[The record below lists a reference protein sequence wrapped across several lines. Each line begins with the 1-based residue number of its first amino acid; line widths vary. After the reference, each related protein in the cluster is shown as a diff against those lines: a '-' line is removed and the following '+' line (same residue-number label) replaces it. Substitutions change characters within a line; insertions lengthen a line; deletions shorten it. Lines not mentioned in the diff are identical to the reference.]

1 MCNSLIFRM
10 QLKSIRS
17 LMKWKDVSLKVKLII
32 YIVAGVLLVLASTTA
47 MTISTVTTQ
56 EEALAYQQAIEMA
69 KSYANEFNGDMEVN
83 QAIAKTI
90 AISMSNYDSSDRAEV
105 NNMLR
110 EILVSHPTLL
120 GTYVAYE
127 PDAFDGQDSF
137 YVNASGHDA
146 TGRFIPYWNKMKGT
160 IELDPLLY
168 YDTSDYYQLPKKL
181 QTDVLTEPYYYEG
194 IFMVSYVSPIIK
206 DGKFIGVG
214 GVDVSLYYL
223 DDILSNVKAFDS
235 GYAFMTGNTGI
246 LVSHPYNKQWIGNR
260 TLYDF
265 GISEISNAADDIK
278 LGKSGHVETIDPNT
292 GKTVVMF
299 YEPIRTGN
307 FSFVLVVPKDE
318 MLAGVTAL
326 RTKLLFISMAAVI
339 FMGLAAYFTALSVTR
354 PINQIVDGFK
364 RISNDAVNGKLD
376 TRAKTD
382 VDIDFREIP
391 QGLNEIMDAVITP
404 VRDTIRV
411 TNALAKGQLDTRSK
425 LDVQGEFRQLA
436 DTLDNFAESLD
447 TMIKDSNSVLTAV
460 QNNDYSHNIQVHGE
474 GDFRILTEGID
485 RTRET
490 LDEMMTERRQIEQIR
505 KKEIHHRI
513 KNNLQV
519 ISSLLDLESDKFQ
532 DQKVIEAFRNSQS
545 RVISM
550 ALVHEELYKS
560 EDMESI
566 DFSDYIIK
574 LVNDLSHSY
583 MMDTG
588 DINIRIHI
596 DAIFLDMDVAIPL
609 GMIVNELV
617 SNSFKHAFRPG
628 DKGDILID
636 LSFDG
641 EKFTLVVCDNGAGF
655 PEEVNFR
662 ETESLGL
669 QLVTTLVD
677 QIDGTIELERTEVTR
692 FIITFK

>member
-1 MCNSLIFRM
+1 
-10 QLKSIRS
+10 
-17 LMKWKDVSLKVKLII
+17 MKWKNVSLKVKLIL

-47 MTISTVTTQ
+47 MIISTVTTQ

-83 QAIAKTI
+83 QAIARTI
-90 AISMSNYDSSDRAEV
+90 ATSMSNYESSDRAEV
-105 NNMLR
+105 SNMLR
-110 EILVSHPTLL
+110 EILVGHPTLL

-127 PDAFDGQDSF
+127 PDAFDGQDSN
-137 YVNASGHDA
+137 YVNVPGHDA
-146 TGRFIPYWNKMKGT
+146 TGRFIPYWNKMTGQIK
-160 IELDPLLY
+160 LDPLFY

-194 IFMVSYVSPIIK
+194 IFMVSYVSPIMK
-206 DGKFIGVG
+206 GGQFIGIG

-265 GISEISNAADDIK
+265 GIPEISNAAGDIK
-278 LGKSGHVETIDPNT
+278 QGKSGHVETIDPNT

-326 RTKLLFISMAAVI
+326 RTKLLFISTAAVI
-339 FMGLAAYFTALSVTR
+339 FMGLAAYLTALSVTK
-354 PINQIVDGFK
+354 PINQIVEGFK
-364 RISNDAVNGKLD
+364 KIANDAVNGKLD

-425 LDVQGEFRQLA
+425 LNVQGEFKQLA
-436 DTLDNFAESLD
+436 DTLDDFAESLD

-460 QNNDYSHNIQVHGE
+460 QNNDYSRNIHVHGE

-490 LDEMMTERRQIEQIR
+490 LDDMMTERRQIEQIR

-574 LVNDLSHSY
+574 LVNGLSHSY

-596 DAIFLDMDVAIPL
+596 DDVFLDMDVAIPL

-641 EKFTLVVCDNGAGF
+641 DKFTLVVCDNGAGF

-662 ETESLGL
+662 ETDSLGL

-677 QIDGTIELERTEVTR
+677 QIDGTIELEGTEGTR
-692 FIITFK
+692 FTITFK

>member
-1 MCNSLIFRM
+1 
-10 QLKSIRS
+10 
-17 LMKWKDVSLKVKLII
+17 MKWKNVSLKLKLIF
-32 YIVAGVLLVLASTTA
+32 YIVVGVLLVLVSTTA
-47 MTISTVTTQ
+47 MIISTVTTQ

-69 KSYANEFNGDMEVN
+69 KGYANEFNGDMEVN
-83 QAIAKTI
+83 QAIGKTI
-90 AISMSNYDSSDRAEV
+90 ATSMSNYDSSDRDEV

-110 EILVSHPTLL
+110 AILVTHPTLL

-127 PDAFDGQDSF
+127 PNAFDGQDDL
-137 YVNASGHDA
+137 YVNTPGHDA
-146 TGRFIPYWNKMKGT
+146 TGRFIPYWNKMNGT

-181 QTDVLTEPYYYEG
+181 ENDVLTEPYYYEG
-194 IFMVSYVSPIIK
+194 VFMVSYASPIMK
-206 DGKFIGVG
+206 DGKFIGIG

-223 DDILSNVKAFDS
+223 DDVLSNVKAFDT
-235 GYAFMTGNTGI
+235 GYAFMTSNAGMLLST
-246 LVSHPYNKQWIGNR
+246 PYNKQWIGNR
-260 TLYDF
+260 TLNDF
-265 GISEISNAADDIK
+265 GIPEVSRAADDIK
-278 LGKSGHVETIDPNT
+278 EGKSGHVETIDQIT
-292 GKTVVMF
+292 GKKVVMF

-318 MLAGVTAL
+318 IFAGVMAL

-339 FMGLAAYFTALSVTR
+339 FMAAIAYLIALSVTS
-354 PINQIVDGFK
+354 PIKQIVAGFK
-364 RISNDAVNGKLD
+364 KISDDAVKGKLD
-376 TRAKTD
+376 TRASND
-382 VDIDFREIP
+382 VEIDFREIP
-391 QGLNEIMDAVITP
+391 HGLNEILDAVITP

-411 TNALAKGQLDTRSK
+411 TNALAKGQLETRSK

-436 DTLDNFAESLD
+436 DTLDDFAESLD
-447 TMIKDSNSVLTAV
+447 TMIRDSNSVLTAV
-460 QNNDYSHNIQVHGE
+460 QNNDFSRNVQVHGE

-490 LDEMMTERRQIEQIR
+490 LGRMMAERRQIEQIR

-532 DQKVIEAFRNSQS
+532 DHQVIEAFRNSQN

-574 LVNDLSHSY
+574 LVNDLSRSY
-583 MMDTG
+583 IMDNG
-588 DINIRIHI
+588 KINVKVHI
-596 DAIFLDMDVAIPL
+596 DSVFLDMDVAIPL

-617 SNSFKHAFRPG
+617 SNSLKHAFRSG

-641 EKFTLVVCDNGAGF
+641 EKFTLVVGDNGAGF
-655 PEEVNFR
+655 PEDVNFR

-677 QIDGTIELERTEVTR
+677 QIDGTIELERTEGTR
-692 FIITFK
+692 FRITFK